1 MAAAKAGFI
10 YFAIV
15 FIAGFLLGALRVTA
29 LEPLLGK
36 TPAVM
41 IEVPFV
47 LAASWIVCQKVIV
60 YFSVRRRLATRLTM
74 GGVALGFLLL
84 AEVGV
89 SVLLF
94 GHTLTAHLGNYW
106 TTAGKIG
113 LSGQLV
119 YALFPAAQLRRLH

>member
-15 FIAGFLLGALRVTA
+15 FIAGFVLGTVRVIA
-29 LEPLLGK
+29 LEPLLGE
-36 TPAVM
+36 TPAVL
-41 IEVPFV
+41 IEVPLM
-47 LAASWIVCQKVIV
+47 LAVSWIVCQKVIV
-60 YFSVRRRLATRLTM
+60 DFSVGQRLVTRLTM

-84 AEVGV
+84 AEGGM

-94 GHTLTAHLGNYW
+94 GRTFTAHFGNYW